1 MKNMLKNILFSIYFT
16 EWREI
21 RAVLPFI
28 YSCAR
33 KKLWAETGVVKM
45 KKKENKELSLGEKEK
60 EGEGGCGTDR
70 GGMKGK
76 GTIRSKK
83 ARGKLHLTT

>member
-1 MKNMLKNILFSIYFT
+1 M
-16 EWREI
+16 
-21 RAVLPFI
+21 
-28 YSCAR
+28 
-33 KKLWAETGVVKM
+33 VKM
-45 KKKENKELSLGEKEK
+45 NGKGNQGAFLGKKEK

>member
-1 MKNMLKNILFSIYFT
+1 MKNVLKNILFSICFT
-16 EWREI
+16 EWRDI
-21 RAVLPFI
+21 RAISPFI

-33 KKLWAETGVVKM
+33 KKLWTETGVVKM
-45 KKKENKELSLGEKEK
+45 NGKGNQGAFLGKKEK

>member
-1 MKNMLKNILFSIYFT
+1 M
-16 EWREI
+16 
-21 RAVLPFI
+21 
-28 YSCAR
+28 
-33 KKLWAETGVVKM
+33 
-45 KKKENKELSLGEKEK
+45 GEKEEK
-60 EGEGGCGTDR
+60 GEGRGGTDG

>member
-1 MKNMLKNILFSIYFT
+1 MKNVLKNILFSFCFT
-16 EWREI
+16 YLDKNRGNP
-21 RAVLPFI
+21 PFI

-33 KKLWAETGVVKM
+33 KKLWTETGVVKM

>member
-1 MKNMLKNILFSIYFT
+1 
-16 EWREI
+16 
-21 RAVLPFI
+21 
-28 YSCAR
+28 
-33 KKLWAETGVVKM
+33 M

>member
-1 MKNMLKNILFSIYFT
+1 MNGKGNQGAF
-16 EWREI
+16 
-21 RAVLPFI
+21 
-28 YSCAR
+28 
-33 KKLWAETGVVKM
+33 
-45 KKKENKELSLGEKEK
+45 LGKKEK

-83 ARGKLHLTT
+83 AMENVKIMQEKEDRDGREVRKY